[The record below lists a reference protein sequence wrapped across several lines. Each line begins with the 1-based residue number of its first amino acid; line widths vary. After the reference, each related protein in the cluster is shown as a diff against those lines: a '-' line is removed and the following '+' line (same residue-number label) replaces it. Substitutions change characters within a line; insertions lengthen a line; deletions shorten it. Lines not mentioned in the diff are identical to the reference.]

1 MVYIIRCIFLQSSK
15 EATPPK
21 SQAVWTEIRTNKIVK
36 QSRSRCD
43 TSFAGPTFQHDTCM
57 QKLKH
62 CLLRS
67 YMSRDMRFPTT
78 WYVPPAKP
86 QISLR
91 IRAVWSE
98 PFLVAWILLKF
109 QATNQTS
116 SGISMPR
123 RRLHRLVWVH
133 ARRNAT
139 LLEITCCGSYIVVRC
154 MYIFTDYFTI
164 VSIESNQTAPTGA
177 VRCGSKLNVI
187 NGLKRNLE
195 QFGS

>member
-1 MVYIIRCIFLQSSK
+1 MRYIFCGTDVSTWHLYAKVKTLF
-15 EATPPK
+15 T
-21 SQAVWTEIRTNKIVK
+21 KIVYEPRHEI
-36 QSRSRCD
+36 SNNVVCA
-43 TSFAGPTFQHDTCM
+43 TS
-57 QKLKH
+57 
-62 CLLRS
+62 
-67 YMSRDMRFPTT
+67 
-78 WYVPPAKP
+78 
-86 QISLR
+86 

-116 SGISMPR
+116 SGISMLK

-133 ARRNAT
+133 TRRNAT

-154 MYIFTDYFTI
+154 MYIFTDYFTN

-195 QFGS
+195 QFGN